1 MTIANTIVLLKK
13 SATPGNAPSALANGE
28 VAINYADGKL
38 YYKNTSGVITY
49 ISSGATTN
57 SFATINANS
66 SLIFATSNTDILSI
80 APGNNITISTNT
92 ISKTITISSTASGGS
107 SATYVRTS
115 FTATASQ
122 TTFSVSYT
130 PGYIEIYAN
139 GVLLNNSDYTAT
151 NGTTVVLNVGRN
163 AGDIIEAIAYTTTSN
178 VVLSS
183 GYTTNA
189 ILFANSTGYISSSP
203 SLEYFSSNNTT
214 VYTGN
219 VSISNTLSVTNATQT
234 ANVVRNI
241 IQSTTATT
249 AQTAIDT
256 WSTTTY
262 RTAKYIISMTS
273 GTNYHGIELFVVQNG
288 TTPYITQ
295 YAEVITNTSLA
306 TFDASIT
313 SGTLSLLVNPASST
327 STTYNILRDLI
338 SA

>member
-92 ISKTITISSTASGGS
+92 ISKTITI
-107 SATYVRTS
+107 
-115 FTATASQ
+115 
-122 TTFSVSYT
+122 
-130 PGYIEIYAN
+130 
-139 GVLLNNSDYTAT
+139 NS
-151 NGTTVVLNVGRN
+151 
-163 AGDIIEAIAYTTTSN
+163 TTS
-178 VVLSS
+178 
-183 GYTTNA
+183 GYQ
-189 ILFANSTGYISSSP
+189 
-203 SLEYFSSNNTT
+203 YFSSNNTT
-214 VYTGN
+214 VYTSN
-219 VSISNTLSVTNATQT
+219 VSINNTLSVTNATQT
-234 ANVVRNI
+234 ANVVTNI

-338 SA
+338 SV